1 MDRKK
6 YTLHERNGVWQ
17 IRFTA
22 TIKGKNILIRESL
35 KTRDYDEAV
44 KAADERAT
52 EIYEDYEF
60 KLNKAKLKEFTID
73 QAFGFYYEEQ
83 GQFSPNPRKS
93 LNAIKNL
100 AKHFDKNLPFY
111 MLSED
116 DLSEFV
122 RAKRKDKVCNA
133 TINRN
138 LTILSAIYNLCKK
151 RRIAVPDIDIKSF
164 KLKDKSIRT
173 IYIET
178 KEVLDKIIE
187 AVEEDWLKFVIRF
200 AVLTGFRAG
209 NIINLKWSD
218 ISYDKITIIK
228 KNCRY
233 EDGDIQVKMIF
244 PELRALLDSIPRCS
258 EYVFTRN
265 GKKIPYS
272 TLFYKWSNAIKKAG
286 VNYINF
292 HGLRHTHATW
302 LLQKTNNLKLVSESL
317 GHSSIVMTTRYAHL
331 VKSQEADIMQKVF
344 AN

>member
-22 TIKGKNILIRESL
+22 TIKGKNVLVRESL
-35 KTRDYDEAV
+35 KTRDYNEAV

-60 KLNKAKLKEFTID
+60 KLNKAKLKEYTID

-83 GQFSPNPRKS
+83 GQFSPHQKKS
-93 LNAIKNL
+93 LNAVKNL
-100 AKHFDKNLPFY
+100 MKYFDKKMPFY

-116 DLSEFV
+116 DIAAFI

-173 IYIET
+173 IYVENR
-178 KEVLDKIIE
+178 EALDKIIE
-187 AVEEDWLKFVIRF
+187 AVDEEIIKLVIKF
-200 AVLTGFRAG
+200 AVLTGFRIG

-218 ISYDKITIIK
+218 ISFDKITIVK
-228 KNCRY
+228 KNCQY
-233 EDGDIQVKMIF
+233 EDGDIQIKMIF
-244 PELRALLDSIPRCS
+244 PELRMLLDSLPRCS
-258 EYVFTRN
+258 EYVFTSN

-272 TLFYKWSNAIKKAG
+272 TLYYKWQKAVKKAG
-286 VNYINF
+286 VDYINL

-331 VKSQEADIMQKVF
+331 IKSQEADIMQKVF